1 MRLPHYI
8 QNDAMDC
15 GPSCLRMIAKYYGH
29 HYTLQT
35 LRNKCFITR
44 EGVSLLGICDAA
56 ESIGFRTN
64 GVRLTLSQLAE
75 EAKLPCILHWNQ
87 SHFVVCYE
95 VNEIKSGFSLT
106 IQIGEIER
114 KKRENDA
121 CS

>member
-1 MRLPHYI
+1 MRLSHYI

-75 EAKLPCILHWNQ
+75 EAKLLSISPPLTEKGHPVLEYPFMIL
-87 SHFVVCYE
+87 
-95 VNEIKSGFSLT
+95 
-106 IQIGEIER
+106 
-114 KKRENDA
+114 
-121 CS
+121 